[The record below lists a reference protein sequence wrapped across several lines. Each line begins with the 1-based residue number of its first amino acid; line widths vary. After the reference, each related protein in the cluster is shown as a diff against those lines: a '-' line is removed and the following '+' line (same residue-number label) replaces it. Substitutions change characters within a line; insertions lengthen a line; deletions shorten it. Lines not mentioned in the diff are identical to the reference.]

1 MHSLSKFLDPPV
13 TNRALQYVFPR
24 MPSCDRFLHTIFFAF
39 VGSTRC
45 PSGWPPSLLSA
56 HDTNGNCYIRMPTA
70 KNFTAAEDNCRVQGG
85 HLASIASDNEN
96 DIVRNLNNT
105 QIWIGLNDRDEED
118 TFVWT
123 DSSSYNY
130 TMWVEPNEPNNEG
143 NGKEGPANCVRMT
156 SSGKWR
162 DTLCSDN
169 LAYVCEISAQTA
181 TTQAPMTAG
190 KMSHSYKPQ
199 LHSRSTVYVFH
210 APISTVDKWWDSLFF
225 PRNRSVLYFCREL

>member
-1 MHSLSKFLDPPV
+1 M
-13 TNRALQYVFPR
+13 
-24 MPSCDRFLHTIFFAF
+24 CDRFLHTTFFAF

-45 PSGWPPSLLSA
+45 PSGWHPSLPSA

-70 KNFTAAEDNCRVQGG
+70 KNFKDAEHNCGVQDG
-85 HLASIASDNEN
+85 HRASIASDNEN
-96 DIVRNLNNT
+96 KLVRSLSNRQL
-105 QIWIGLNDRDEED
+105 WIGLNDIAEEN

-130 TMWVEPNEPNNEG
+130 TMWDGPKEPNNEG

-156 SSGKWR
+156 SS
-162 DTLCSDN
+162 DTLCSDK

-210 APISTVDKWWDSLFF
+210 APISTVDKWWVSLFF